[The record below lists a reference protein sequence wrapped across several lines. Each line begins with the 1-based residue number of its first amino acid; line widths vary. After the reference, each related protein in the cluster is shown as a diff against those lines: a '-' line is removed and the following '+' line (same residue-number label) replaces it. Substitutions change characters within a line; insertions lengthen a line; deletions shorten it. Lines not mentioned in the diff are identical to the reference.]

1 MYVNVRSFVDNV
13 MPGFSADDLNFFAV
27 PCVAMED
34 L

>member
-1 MYVNVRSFVDNV
+1 MFINVRSFVDNV

-27 PCVAMED
+27 PSVAMED